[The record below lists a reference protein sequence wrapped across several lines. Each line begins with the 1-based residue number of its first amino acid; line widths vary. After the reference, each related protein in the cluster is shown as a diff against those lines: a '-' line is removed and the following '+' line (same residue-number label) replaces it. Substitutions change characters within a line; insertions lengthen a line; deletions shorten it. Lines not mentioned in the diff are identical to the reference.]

1 MSVFKSIN
9 PFNQEVVGEYPEF
22 TDAQI
27 ESALQLAASAFQDWK
42 KTSYTHRATL
52 LKNLAQQLRTNLDTY
67 AMHISLEMGK
77 VLAESKAEVEKCAT
91 ACDYYAENGALL
103 LQDRII
109 PSDAKKSLVAYD
121 PIGAVFAVMPWNF
134 PFWQV
139 IRFAAPTIMAGN
151 VGLLKHAKNVS
162 QCALDIE
169 SAFLAAGFPKGVFQ
183 ALIIPASK
191 SEKIIAHDIVQGVTL
206 TGSEN
211 AGSAVAALAG
221 KYIKKSVLEL
231 GGSDPFIVLNDAD
244 VNLAA
249 SIATKS
255 RMQNAGQSCIA
266 AKRFIVCSQ
275 VKDDFLNAFQQNI
288 AQIKQGNQL
297 EANTTMGP
305 VSSLAAAT
313 ELEIQQD
320 NSVKKGARVIIGSKR
335 NGANYEPTILA
346 DVGVGM
352 PAYAEE
358 LFGPVASVITANDAE
373 HAIAIANSHRY
384 GLGATIFSK
393 DTEKAY
399 HYARQISS
407 GAVFVN
413 AMVKSDVRLPFGGTK
428 KSGYGRELS
437 DYGLKE
443 FTNVKT
449 IYINE

>member
-1 MSVFKSIN
+1 
-9 PFNQEVVGEYPEF
+9 
-22 TDAQI
+22 
-27 ESALQLAASAFQDWK
+27 
-42 KTSYTHRATL
+42 
-52 LKNLAQQLRTNLDTY
+52 
-67 AMHISLEMGK
+67 
-77 VLAESKAEVEKCAT
+77 
-91 ACDYYAENGALL
+91 
-103 LQDRII
+103 
-109 PSDAKKSLVAYD
+109 
-121 PIGAVFAVMPWNF
+121 
-134 PFWQV
+134 
-139 IRFAAPTIMAGN
+139 
-151 VGLLKHAKNVS
+151 
-162 QCALDIE
+162 LDIE